1 MIGTFRLREREGGYE
16 VIVNDKEI
24 RNVTALSIDMTC
36 EDDIP
41 EVTLKIHAKPDIEC
55 LASIIS
61 SFDMSEGLTD
71 AINTLKFITKID
83 KDIQEGF
90 IVSIQ
95 SALDEIENKGIADR
109 YIAAQYI
116 FNRVFGE

>member
-36 EDDIP
+36 DDDIP
-41 EVTLKIHAKPDIEC
+41 EVDLTIHAKPDIEC

-61 SFDMSEGLTD
+61 SFDMSEGVTD
-71 AINTLKFITKID
+71 AINTLKFVTMVD

-90 IVSIQ
+90 IASIR
-95 SALDEIENKGIADR
+95 SALDDIERSGVKDHH
-109 YIAAQYI
+109 IAAQFIY
-116 FNRVFGE
+116 NRVFGE